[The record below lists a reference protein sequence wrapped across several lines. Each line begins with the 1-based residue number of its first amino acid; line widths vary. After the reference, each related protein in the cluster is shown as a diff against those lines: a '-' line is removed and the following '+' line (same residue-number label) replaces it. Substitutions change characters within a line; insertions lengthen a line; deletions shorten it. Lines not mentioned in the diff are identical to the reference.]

1 MISVHVRLHRI
12 VATGIFVLLAAVM
25 QPGSRAQAP
34 AGAEPVKVTFLT
46 VGRDGRPIL
55 DLKPD
60 EVQLRVDGRQRTLTS
75 LDRIDATTAPS
86 GDAVKPSGPPLPAPF
101 GTNVAGAGT
110 DGRTTFLVIDDGSF
124 RPGNDRLMKQAID
137 QYLNA
142 IPATDRVALLTVP
155 LSTVRTEPTS
165 PAAVREALTKVAGVA
180 APLPTDSA
188 ARERY
193 ENDVACRTRETLEV
207 LRSLFSGLAGASTP
221 PTMIFF
227 SAGLSV
233 TTRTT
238 GKMGTS
244 NCDLST
250 DAFQNVGTAAA
261 EARAHVYVVQAD
273 LTVLQRSEGLEN
285 LAGVTGAEV
294 LVLAAGGDNALS
306 RIALETSASY
316 LASFQ
321 PEPSERNGR
330 PHRVELR
337 VTRPDVTVR
346 VGTQIPIARADA
358 GNARKNSVSPRDMLR
373 EATVYRDLPL
383 RVAAFASR
391 EAADKLKLVAIS
403 ELVDPSA
410 KLTAAVVGVYDA
422 KGKLTAQS
430 TAPSESLATQPLM
443 LAVIVPPGAYRVRVA
458 ATDASGRSGTADYDM
473 TVDLTSAGALKLSS
487 LLIGSDSGGFKPLLQ
502 FRNEPSAMATFDLY
516 GKPPAQ
522 LPLKLELAATADGP
536 ALLQAAP
543 SGSGTKDPDRF
554 TVSGVFPIATLAP
567 GDYVVRAIVGT
578 PESGGEG
585 RLTRTLR
592 KTK

>member
-1 MISVHVRLHRI
+1 MISVHFRLSRI
-12 VATGIFVLLAAVM
+12 VATGMFVLLAAVM

-75 LDRIDATTAPS
+75 LDRVDATSTPS
-86 GDAVKPSGPPLPAPF
+86 GDATKPSGPPLPPPF
-101 GTNVAGAGT
+101 GTNIAGAGT

-137 QYLNA
+137 QYLNV
-142 IPATDRVALLTVP
+142 IPPSDRVALLTTP
-155 LSTVRTEPTS
+155 LATVRTEATS
-165 PAAVREALTKVAGVA
+165 PAAVRLALAKVAGVGQ
-180 APLPTDSA
+180 PPPTDSA
-188 ARERY
+188 ARTRY
-193 ENDVACRTRETLEV
+193 ENDVACRSREV
-207 LRSLFSGLAGASTP
+207 LEALRGLLSSLVGASTP

-227 SAGLSV
+227 SAGLSA

-238 GKMGTS
+238 GNLGTS

-294 LVLAAGGDNALS
+294 LMLAAGGDNALN
-306 RIALETSASY
+306 RIALETSSSY

-346 VGTQIPIARADA
+346 VGTQIPIARGDA
-358 GNARKNSVSPRDMLR
+358 GNARKGSVSPRDMLR

-383 RVAAFASR
+383 RVAAFSSR
-391 EAADKLKLVAIS
+391 DTADKLKLVALA

-410 KLTAAVVGVYDA
+410 KFTAAVLGVYDA

-430 TAPSESLATQPLM
+430 TAPSESLAAQPLM
-443 LAVIVPPGAYRVRVA
+443 FAAIVPPGTYRIRVA

-473 TVDLTSAGALKLSS
+473 TADLTAAGALKVSG
-487 LLIGSDSGGFKPLLQ
+487 LLLGADSGGFKPMLQ
-502 FRNEPSAMATFDLY
+502 FKNEPSAMATFELY

-554 TVSGVFPIATLAP
+554 VISGVFPIASLAP

-585 RLTRTLR
+585 RVTRTLR

>member
-1 MISVHVRLHRI
+1 M
-12 VATGIFVLLAAVM
+12 
-25 QPGSRAQAP
+25 
-34 AGAEPVKVTFLT
+34 
-46 VGRDGRPIL
+46 
-55 DLKPD
+55 
-60 EVQLRVDGRQRTLTS
+60 
-75 LDRIDATTAPS
+75 
-86 GDAVKPSGPPLPAPF
+86 
-101 GTNVAGAGT
+101 
-110 DGRTTFLVIDDGSF
+110 
-124 RPGNDRLMKQAID
+124 
-137 QYLNA
+137 
-142 IPATDRVALLTVP
+142 
-155 LSTVRTEPTS
+155 
-165 PAAVREALTKVAGVA
+165 
-180 APLPTDSA
+180 
-188 ARERY
+188 
-193 ENDVACRTRETLEV
+193 
-207 LRSLFSGLAGASTP
+207 
-221 PTMIFF
+221 
-227 SAGLSV
+227 
-233 TTRTT
+233 
-238 GKMGTS
+238 
-244 NCDLST
+244 
-250 DAFQNVGTAAA
+250 
-261 EARAHVYVVQAD
+261 
-273 LTVLQRSEGLEN
+273 LQRSEGLEN
-285 LAGVTGAEV
+285 LAGVTGAQV
-294 LVLAAGGDNALS
+294 LVLAAGGENALN

-321 PEPSERNGR
+321 PETSERNGR

-391 EAADKLKLVAIS
+391 DAADKLKLVAIG

-443 LAVIVPPGAYRVRVA
+443 FAVIVPPGAYRIRVA

-473 TVDLTSAGALKLSS
+473 TADLTSAGALKLSS

-502 FRNEPSAMATFDLY
+502 FKNEPSAMATFDLY

-554 TVSGVFPIATLAP
+554 IVSGVFPIASLAP

-578 PESGGEG
+578 AGIRRRGPPHADAAEDEVGRSGTSLPGPK
-585 RLTRTLR
+585 RFACISTRRRSSLSGSGLSSTCRRRTTSL
-592 KTK
+592 